1 MRIIS
6 IDVGTVS
13 LGLCSYDSSTGNY
26 DFGIYNLRELVKLK
40 KHAKDYTL
48 MAHALIQHKKELFKN
63 ADVVLIERQI
73 QAGMKQVA
81 TALRAFLW
89 HKKVF
94 LIAPIV
100 VKRHF
105 NTSTSNYAK
114 NKNAAC
120 DKFLELASEEAKKR
134 FKPLK
139 KKQKTD
145 VSDAFLQCL
154 YYVQKKSKIKSK
166 S

>member
-6 IDVGTVS
+6 LDIGTVS
-13 LGLCSYDSSTGNY
+13 LGLCSFDSATGEY

-40 KHAKDYTL
+40 KHAKDYAL
-48 MAHALIQHKKELFKN
+48 MAHALIEHKKKLFK
-63 ADVVLIERQI
+63 DTDIVLIERQI
-73 QAGMKQVA
+73 QAGMKQIA

-89 HKKVF
+89 HKKVH
-94 LIAPIV
+94 LVAPVV

-105 NTSTSNYAK
+105 NTSTGNYAK

-120 DKFLELASEEAKKR
+120 DKFLELASEDAKKR

-139 KKQKTD
+139 KKQRTD
-145 VSDAFLQCL
+145 IADSFYNCCIMC
-154 YYVQKKSKIKSK
+154 KRIK
-166 S
+166 

>member
-13 LGLCSYDSSTGNY
+13 LGMCSFDSATGKY

-40 KHAKDYTL
+40 KHAKDYCML
-48 MAHALIQHKKELFKN
+48 AHALIEHKKQLFKE

-73 QAGMKQVA
+73 QAGMKQIA
-81 TALRAFLW
+81 SALRAFLW

-120 DKFLELASEEAKKR
+120 AKFEELASETAKTR
-134 FKPLK
+134 FKALK
-139 KKQKTD
+139 KKQRTD
-145 VSDAFLQCL
+145 VADAFLQCL
-154 YYVQKKSKIKSK
+154 YYVQKNKIV
-166 S
+166 

>member
-105 NTSTSNYAK
+105 KTSKGNYSK
-114 NKNAAC
+114 NKDAAC
-120 DKFLELASEEAKKR
+120 AKFLELASEAAKTR
-134 FKPLK
+134 FKALK
-139 KKQKTD
+139 KKQRTD
-145 VSDAFLQCL
+145 VADAFLQL
-154 YYVQKKSKIKSK
+154 LFYVQKNKIV
-166 S
+166 